1 MVPGGV
7 EGVREDVGV
16 DRESRGDAVSD
27 VGLQNVGK
35 QGHGV
40 GRADAPARGS
50 IADPVCLS
58 KAVCVNV
65 HRHIHTHGSNS
76 GNRC

>member
-1 MVPGGV
+1 MYLLSYMVPGGV

-35 QGHGV
+35 QIHVV
-40 GRADAPARGS
+40 GRANAPSRGS
-50 IADPVCLS
+50 IADPVHLS
-58 KAVCVNV
+58 KAACVNA
-65 HRHIHTHGSNS
+65 HSHILYAW
-76 GNRC
+76 